1 MSASAPLPGTLPDT
15 VTAAFQATA
24 RIDPDAVAIRTP
36 GDAVTLTWREYAAR
50 VRQAAEGLH
59 ALGVRRGDT
68 VGLML
73 TNRPEFAVVDA
84 AAMHLGAIAFSI
96 YNTSSPEQIE
106 YLFGNAEN
114 RVLVTEQAFLD
125 VVRRAQTPT
134 VEHIV
139 VVDGDAE
146 GTMSL
151 KELEAT
157 RSEGFDFDAA
167 WQAVQPDDVLT
178 LIYTSGT
185 TGPPKGVQLTHRN
198 ILATAEAAHQVVDVR
213 FGDRITSFLPSAHI
227 ADRASAQYF
236 QAIHGVQVTHIA
248 DPRGIAAALPDARPT
263 IWFAVPRVWEKIKMA
278 IEAKIAAEEDPRKQ
292 KLARWALE
300 QGAAKAR
307 ADLAGTTLSLPGRV
321 QHAVADR
328 LVLAKIRTTL
338 GLDQLKWA
346 WSGAAAIA
354 PETLEFFMGLGIDVC
369 ELWGMSEISGAGT
382 INPPGQAKVGS
393 VGPPL
398 PGVEVKLAEDGELLV
413 RGALV
418 MPGYRKDPGKTAET
432 IDAEGWLHTGDI
444 ATIDGDGYVTIVDRK
459 KELIINQG
467 GKNMS
472 PSNIENTLKVST
484 PLASAI
490 TVIGDGRPYNVALV
504 TLDPDAA
511 AAYAEK
517 AGVPADP
524 EQLATD
530 PAVIAAVQAGIDA
543 GNAKLSRVEQVKK
556 FEIVP
561 TFWMPGG
568 DELTP
573 TLKLKRR
580 PIAEKYAAT
589 IDRLYAG

>member
-1 MSASAPLPGTLPDT
+1 MSASPSLPPT
-15 VTAAFQATA
+15 VTAAFQEMA
-24 RIDPDAVAIRTP
+24 RIDPGAVAIRTP
-36 GDAVTLTWREYAAR
+36 GDAVTLTWAEYAAR
-50 VRQAAEGLH
+50 VRRVAEGLH

-68 VGLML
+68 VGIML

-84 AAMHLGAIAFSI
+84 GAMHLGAIAFSI

-114 RVLVTEQAFLD
+114 RVVITEPAFLD
-125 VVRRAQTPT
+125 AVRRADTAS
-134 VEHIV
+134 VEHV
-139 VVDGDAE
+139 VVVGGGGDG
-146 GTMSL
+146 TISL
-151 KELEAT
+151 DELEAMT
-157 RSEGFDFDAA
+157 SEGFDFDAA
-167 WQAVQPDDVLT
+167 WQAVEPDDVLT

-198 ILATAEAAHQVVDVR
+198 MLAISGSAQQVVDVS

-236 QAIHGVQVTHIA
+236 QAISGVQVTHIA
-248 DPRGIAAALPDARPT
+248 DPRSIAAALPDARPT
-263 IWFAVPRVWEKIKMA
+263 IWFAVPRVWEKIKMG
-278 IEAKIAAEEDPRKQ
+278 IEAKVAAEPDARKK
-292 KLARWALE
+292 KLAEWALA

-307 ADLAGTTLSLPGRV
+307 ADLAGTSLGLPARA

-328 LVLAKIRTTL
+328 LVLSKIRTTL

-354 PETLEFFMGLGIDVC
+354 PETLEFFLGLGIDVC
-369 ELWGMSEISGAGT
+369 EIWGMSEISGAGT
-382 INPPGQAKVGS
+382 INPPGKAKVGS
-393 VGPPL
+393 VGPPM
-398 PGVEVKLAEDGELLV
+398 PGIEVRLAEDGELLV
-413 RGALV
+413 RGDTV
-418 MPGYRKDPGKTAET
+418 MSGYRKDPVKTAET
-432 IDAEGWLHTGDI
+432 IDADGWLHTGDV
-444 ATIDGDGYVTIVDRK
+444 ATIDADGYVTIVDRK
-459 KELIINQG
+459 KELIISSG

-472 PSNIENTLKVST
+472 PSNIENTLKVTT
-484 PLASAI
+484 PIASAI
-490 TVIGDGRPYNVALV
+490 TVIGDGRAYNVALV

-517 AGVPADP
+517 AGVAPDP
-524 EQLATD
+524 EALAQD
-530 PAVIAAVQAGIDA
+530 PAVRALVQQGIDA

-561 TFWMPGG
+561 SFWMPGG

-580 PIAEKYAAT
+580 PISEKYAAT
-589 IDRLYAG
+589 IERLYA